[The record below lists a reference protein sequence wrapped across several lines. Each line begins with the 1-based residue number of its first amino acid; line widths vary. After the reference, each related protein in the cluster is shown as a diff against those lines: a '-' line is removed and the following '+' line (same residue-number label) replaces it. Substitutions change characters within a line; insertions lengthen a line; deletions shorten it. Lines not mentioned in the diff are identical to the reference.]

1 MEQFNENDFGAMFEA
16 KERQKVQIRTGE
28 KVSGKVIMVGKDTV
42 FVDLGARAD
51 GVIDKQ
57 DFDDGKGG
65 FTVAEGDIIEAY
77 CMGWT
82 DEGIK
87 LQIKMKSDR
96 EGDADVE
103 QAYNAKMPIEG
114 KVTAERKGGYTVQVS
129 QTEAFCPF
137 SQIDMR
143 GVRKEPVEYIGNTY
157 LFRITE
163 YAEEGRNVVLSR
175 RLILEEEA
183 QKSRAALQ
191 ATLQEG
197 DIVNGTIVKLM
208 PFGVFVDL
216 GGVEGMV
223 HISEMSW
230 NRIGSPEEIVQEGQ
244 EVRVKVL
251 SLEWGD
257 GGEKKERIALSIKQA
272 QTNPWDLI
280 PDSPEYAV
288 GSKRTGKVTRI
299 SNFGVFIE
307 LEPGVDGLAHISQ
320 LGADHRVEHPSEI
333 VSIGDQVEVTILGV
347 EAERKRIALCI
358 GEPKSDAK
366 PAELTLEEE
375 KEIISNAIAGQ
386 KIEGEVESQKP
397 FGLFVKLPDGRTGL
411 LHISQIPLPEDVG
424 SALQVR
430 ALYRLYPLRSKIEVV
445 IREIDGNRI
454 SLTLP
459 ETLEKEREMER
470 ETPVNV
476 KDSADASFGTLDDV
490 FSKLKL

>member
-1 MEQFNENDFGAMFEA
+1 MEQFSENDFGAMFEA
-16 KERQKVQIRTGE
+16 KERQKIHIRPGE
-28 KVSGKVIMVGKDTV
+28 KVSGRVIMIGKDTV

-57 DFDDGKGG
+57 DFADGKGG
-65 FTVAEGDIIEAY
+65 FKVTEGDIVEAY

-87 LQIKMKSDR
+87 LQVKMKGGR
-96 EGDADVE
+96 ETDADVE

-114 KVTAERKGGYTVQVS
+114 KVTGERKGGYTIQVS
-129 QTEAFCPF
+129 QTEGFCPF
-137 SQIDMR
+137 SQIDGR

-157 LFRITE
+157 LFKITE

-175 RLILEEEA
+175 RLIIEEET
-183 QKSRAALQ
+183 QKCRTALQ
-191 ATLQEG
+191 ASLQEG
-197 DIVNGTIVKLM
+197 DIVSGVIVKLM
-208 PFGVFVDL
+208 PFGVFVNL
-216 GGVEGMV
+216 GGLEGMV
-223 HISEMSW
+223 HISEISW
-230 NRIGSPEEIVQEGQ
+230 NRIASPEEIVQEGQ
-244 EVRVKVL
+244 EIRVKIL
-251 SLEWGD
+251 KLEWAEGD
-257 GGEKKERIALSIKQA
+257 KKERIALSIKQA
-272 QTNPWDLI
+272 QVNPWDLI
-280 PDSPEYAV
+280 PDAPEYSI
-288 GSKRTGKVTRI
+288 GTKRKGKVTRI
-299 SNFGVFIE
+299 SDFGVFIE

-333 VSIGDQVEVTILGV
+333 VQIGDQVEVTILGV
-347 EAERKRIALCI
+347 EADRKRIALCI
-358 GEPKSDAK
+358 GEPKSAEK
-366 PAELTLEEE
+366 PAELTMEEE

-386 KIEGEVESQKP
+386 KLEGEVESQKP

-411 LHISQIPLPEDVG
+411 LHISQIPLPEG
-424 SALQVR
+424 GGNALQVR
-430 ALYRLYPLRSKIEVV
+430 SLYKLYPLHSKIEVI

-459 ETLEKEREMER
+459 ETLEKEQEMER